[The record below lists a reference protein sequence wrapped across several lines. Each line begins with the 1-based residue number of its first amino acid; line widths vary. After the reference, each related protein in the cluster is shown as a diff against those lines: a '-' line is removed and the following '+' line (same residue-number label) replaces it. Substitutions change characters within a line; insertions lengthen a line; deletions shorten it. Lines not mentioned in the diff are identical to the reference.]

1 MYYSTTKKL
10 DSKNKKKQK
19 KLCRGPSLA
28 LGKGDLCRGPGQW
41 PSAKKIKKKIFVW
54 ALGKGPDPKWA
65 KGHPTTPV
73 RAPSFW
79 PTPAP
84 PPFPNLTSPLSASPS
99 SLHFSLPFLDAL
111 HCSINI

>member
-10 DSKNKKKQK
+10 GSKNKKTKN
-19 KLCRGPSLA
+19 LYRGPSLA
-28 LGKGDLCRGPGQW
+28 LGKGDLCRGPDE
-41 PSAKKIKKKIFVW
+41 W